1 MTKELQMSELPPAA
15 MTIIRSNLDTE
26 VASLMSPTDWDDV
39 AQASWESFPASDP
52 PAWIGRGPKG
62 QATKVAEEPVKPRG

>member
-1 MTKELQMSELPPAA
+1 MTKALQMSELPPAA
-15 MTIIRSNLDTE
+15 TTIIRSNLDTE

-52 PAWIGRGPKG
+52 PAWIGRA
-62 QATKVAEEPVKPRG
+62 QRGKRQRWLKSQ